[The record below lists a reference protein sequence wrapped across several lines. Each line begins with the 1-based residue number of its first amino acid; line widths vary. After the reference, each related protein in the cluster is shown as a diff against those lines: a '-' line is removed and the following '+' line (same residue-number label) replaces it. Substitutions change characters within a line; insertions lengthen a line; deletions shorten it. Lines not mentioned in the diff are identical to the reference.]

1 MLAKPEAANRT
12 PHKQGPRRAVSLSQT
27 DMSKPISEEE
37 LEGFLDVLR
46 RVVRSETSLPS
57 NIVEPTGP
65 DKATVALYDGG
76 FDPNVLVP
84 TWADVYIPRGINET
98 VDPSR
103 LADFQEFLE

>member
-57 NIVEPTGP
+57 NIVEPT
-65 DKATVALYDGG
+65 VALYDGG

-84 TWADVYIPRGINET
+84 TWADVYIPCGINET